1 MIFIVKTITMNIRQ
15 IILEEINKTIMAQY
29 AVRLEQYIG
38 RFGIDTTPVGN
49 NQDAIAYINNL
60 SNFAF
65 QVKDAIETE
74 NYEPQQNTP
83 TGQYA
88 QRASYGRSSTQ
99 NGGLVRNTVNGVANM
114 ANDTYDIARQ
124 SGLNGLDPVIG
135 GVVTSFK
142 KGYNDFNQVRDQITG
157 GNGNMPQQQATKQQ
171 AKMEKTGVDLRTLMG
186 QPYIQL
192 GQDYNYVNQ
201 MNGNILYRV
210 QAINNVF
217 VILNDIK
224 NALSQP

>member
-1 MIFIVKTITMNIRQ
+1 MNIRQ

-49 NQDAIAYINNL
+49 NQDAITYINNL

-65 QVKDAIETE
+65 QVKDAIETG
-74 NYEPQQNTP
+74 NYESNQQTP
-83 TGQYA
+83 ITQYN
-88 QRASYGRSSTQ
+88 QRTSYGRSSTP
-99 NGGLVRNTVNGVANM
+99 NGGLVRKTVNGMVNM
-114 ANDTYDIARQ
+114 ANDTYNIARQ

-142 KGYNDFNQVRDQITG
+142 HGYNDFNQVRGQMTG
-157 GNGNMPQQQATKQQ
+157 SNGSIPQQQTTRQQ
-171 AKMEKTGVDLRTLMG
+171 AKMNKTGVDLRTLMG